1 MLIIGHRG
9 AAGLAPENTM
19 ESFRAGK
26 KSDADMLEFDVR
38 LTRDKIPIVIHDARL
53 VRTHHDRVSVSSL
66 TLAELEERTMDAPIP
81 TLEQVL
87 DTYYG
92 KILLNIEIKSR
103 SAGRIV
109 AEMIA
114 NRAKQSQSKW
124 DNVLFSSFKA
134 AELVAIRRVS
144 SRANLA
150 VLHNNNPFVYV
161 AYLRPL
167 RLTAVGFHRLHTNR
181 LALEIAKKAGLFTY
195 IYTVNRP
202 KAALLLARQGYDGI
216 VTNYPDRLSEAMNT
230 ASHS

>member
-26 KSDADMLEFDVR
+26 NSDADMLEFDVR
-38 LTRDKIPIVIHDARL
+38 LTRDKIPVVIHDARL
-53 VRTHHDRVSVSSL
+53 VRTHHSRATVSSL
-66 TLAELEERTMDAPIP
+66 TLAELDELTANAPIP

-87 DTYYG
+87 DAYFG

-103 SAGRIV
+103 GAGRIA
-109 AEMIA
+109 AEMVA
-114 NRAKQSQSKW
+114 NRAKRSQNKW

-134 AELVAIRRVS
+134 AELIAIRRVS
-144 SRANLA
+144 PLANLA
-150 VLHNNNPFVYV
+150 VLHDNNPFVYV

-181 LALEIAKKAGLFTY
+181 LALEIAQKAGLFTY

-202 KAALLLARQGYDGI
+202 KAAFLLARQGYDGV
-216 VTNYPDRLSEAMNT
+216 VTNYPNRLSEAIRL
-230 ASHS
+230 ASQK